1 MTLEIYAVETKTGT
15 LLAQLPGTPS
25 GPLAREASGFSSASF
40 TISVDDPAMPA
51 GWESLLEAHRCS
63 ILAVDDREG
72 VRTPVWLGL
81 INQVAHTDAGLEAQC
96 ASTEWL
102 LDTRRA
108 TDAVW
113 GATTD
118 IMKIVRDL
126 HTQFEANGAGVG
138 LAVDAPD
145 TGVKR
150 AWSVKRSDGKS
161 FMACLEELGL
171 EWAIDLSL
179 TDTKVVKT
187 LRVRSF
193 DPAAGQTPATVVQVP
208 AHTSSWRFTESRLE
222 AEAATVVYV
231 EGDGTGDTKT
241 VSTPVIDTA
250 REAAGY
256 PRVEA
261 WESVSGVTSSSEAGK
276 LAKQFAARRFLD
288 HEAVE
293 ITVRNSADGT
303 PLSGLRIG
311 DSVRVVIDTPTLQ
324 RTGDYRLASW
334 EVEPSGDSWTPV
346 LAPAGLSLYG
356 WRRPTAKAAA
366 LKVRELGKHKG
377 RDPFGAKYI
386 SPIANSDGDRLTF
399 DAEKGAGWTAPDGT
413 FKPYGAGSGAGGGS
427 TPGGSQPEWG
437 DGSEAG
443 WSGAPAAKV
452 KAIRARGEAQS
463 TPITDAVFA
472 DESGRFYSAVHAG
485 LETTAYMYR
494 SGEQARPVPEA
505 PIGVLVFGGILREGV
520 ATDYRAR
527 GAATLSPEMQQTI
540 LDLNPFWETA
550 AMGGGDTTWSSAEIR
565 LASQKSLAELVKLFA
580 TGGHIYLPFTTIV
593 SGAFETTHRGLLRW
607 AVDEAGSFTGD
618 PEVVLGSLAVGAW
631 PDHFRRISTNVALA
645 FGGGSATVVG
655 LSSRGVEKIWELP
668 ALPSEAEMQTE
679 GSSSSAALMPRPDGS
694 GMRVCLGSG
703 YEIPVSDKLMPEATE
718 WTSAGPFSGEAYP
731 YATSWTVVKGVAL
744 RLLSDGHFATAKV
757 GLGAWTTSEAISIAA
772 PHTGPFTGDRNQ
784 INRVISFDSWVYGF
798 SYDAIFSA
806 QIVEDNT

>member
-1 MTLEIYAVETKTGT
+1 MALEIYAVETKTGT

-51 GWESLLEAHRCS
+51 NWGPLLEAHRCS
-63 ILAVDDREG
+63 LLAVDDRDG

-81 INQVAHTDAGLEAQC
+81 INQVVHTDAGLNVQC

-108 TDAVW
+108 NDAVW

-118 IMKIVRDL
+118 LMKIVRDL
-126 HTQFEANGAGVG
+126 HGQFEANGAGVG

-145 TGVKR
+145 AGVKR

-161 FMACLEELGL
+161 FMACFEELGL

-187 LRVRSF
+187 LRVMAF
-193 DPAAGQTPATVVQVP
+193 DPAAPQTPATVVQVP

-222 AEAATVVYV
+222 AESATVVYV

-261 WESVSGVTSSSEAGK
+261 WESVSGVTNSAEAGK
-276 LAKQFAARRFLD
+276 LAAQFAARRFLD
-288 HEAVE
+288 HQAME
-293 ITVRNSADGT
+293 ITVRNSVDGV
-303 PLSGLRIG
+303 PLAGLRIG
-311 DSVRVVIDTPTLQ
+311 DSIRVVIDTPSLQ
-324 RTGDYRLASW
+324 HTATYRLASW

-366 LKVRELGKHKG
+366 LKVRDLGKDKN
-377 RDPFGAKYI
+377 RDPFGSKYI
-386 SPIANSDGDRLTF
+386 SPIANSDGNRLTF
-399 DAEKGAGWTAPDGT
+399 DAEKGAGWTSPDGS
-413 FKPYGAGSGAGGGS
+413 FKPYGTGGGGTGGS

-437 DGSEAG
+437 DGSESG

-472 DESGRFYSAVHAG
+472 DEGGRFYSAVHAG
-485 LETTAYMYR
+485 LETAAMIYR
-494 SGEQARPVPEA
+494 SGEQSRPVPEA
-505 PIGVLVFGGILREGV
+505 PIGVLVFGGTLREGV
-520 ATDYRAR
+520 ASDYRAR

-540 LDLNPFWETA
+540 LDLNPFWEA
-550 AMGGGDTTWSSAEIR
+550 VAMGGGDTSWASAEIQ
-565 LASQKSLAELVKLFA
+565 LASQKSVDELVKLFV
-580 TGGHIYLPFTTIV
+580 TGGHIYLPFTTKI
-593 SGAFETTHRGLLRW
+593 SGALEQTHRGLLRW
-607 AVDEAGSFTGD
+607 AVDEGGSFTGD
-618 PEVVLGSLAVGAW
+618 PEVVLGSLAVGSW
-631 PDHFRRISTNVALA
+631 PDHFRRISTNVAMA
-645 FGGGSATVVG
+645 FGGGAAAVIG

-668 ALPSEAEMQTE
+668 ALPKEAALPTE
-679 GSSSSAALMPRPDGS
+679 GSYASAALMPRLDGS
-694 GMRVCLGSG
+694 GKRVCLGSG

-718 WTSAGPFSGEAYP
+718 WARTGPFSSEAYP
-731 YATSWTVVKGVAL
+731 YAISWTVVKGVAL
-744 RLLSDGHFATAKV
+744 RLLSDDHLATAKV

-772 PHTGPFTGDRNQ
+772 PHTGDFTGEHNQ
-784 INRVISFDSWVYGF
+784 ISRVISYDGWAYGF
-798 SYDAIFSA
+798 STDAIFSA
-806 QIVEDNT
+806 QIVEDEG